1 MNPADQLG
9 WRGCERIGGLGYKI
23 LVEDRG
29 PEAEANT
36 GQRVSVGTKI
46 LDNMFVIYVTRYDPF
61 RLWIRKTTFRLKER
75 VREKN

>member
-46 LDNMFVIYVTRYDPF
+46 LDDMFVIYVTTHSDCGLERQHVDLKKGF
-61 RLWIRKTTFRLKER
+61 AKT
-75 VREKN
+75 